1 MSNDQKNLAAT
12 LLPTTY
18 LEMAG
23 SVNASNQN
31 VGDGADALTLN
42 QNLLAGKKQNYF
54 ISTYLYIHIHIL
66 LDNCKCVALQYLF

>member
-12 LLPTTY
+12 LLPATY

-23 SVNASNQN
+23 STVNATGQS

-42 QNLLAGKKQNYF
+42 QNLLAGKR
-54 ISTYLYIHIHIL
+54 S
-66 LDNCKCVALQYLF
+66 